1 MKVLLIPTAVLI
13 SNEMRQKFGNIP
25 TGLFPLQDRPM
36 LSHIYEKYKDVVDEV
51 YVITFEKSDQIKEY
65 IQVKKLPIKFIHLD
79 KLGDLGYTI
88 RYGIKAIV
96 DDSKIPI
103 ECVYINFADTL
114 LNDEL
119 CKVSNDFAFYS
130 VKRMDSKWTWFLD
143 DNGQLRD
150 ILEKDSANA
159 ENASTKKYRKL
170 FVGVFGISN
179 VNLLLEELAIVDEN
193 SNIDSFYIALQQYSY
208 KQQISFIP
216 AKQWL
221 DVGHNEMYNQA
232 KTNVAAREFNTIL
245 IDKERGILTKKSKNT
260 EKLINEISWY
270 LRMPKQ
276 LQYLLPRVYE
286 YSLDFTEPFVKMEY
300 YGYRTLHEMLLYG
313 DYSEAKWKSVFEK
326 IRFLLNDMGTFKIA
340 GRSENIKQSLWNV
353 YIVKTKQRLEKLKN
367 IEHFDMFFDNAIK
380 VNGKTYWSLNEV
392 LEMLP
397 KYVKKYLIND
407 GEKFF
412 SIIHGDLCFTNILV
426 EDSYDFLRLIDP
438 RGNFGLF
445 DIYGDSRYEIAKL
458 CHSLEGKY
466 DYIIE
471 DMFEINVN
479 GTDVY
484 YKILKDNK
492 KIWKIFREVFATQ
505 LENIQAVRLIEAILF
520 FSMISLHNDSLT
532 RQYAMLA
539 TAYQLLEKV
548 VKIDDCR

>member
-13 SNEMRQKFGNIP
+13 SNEMQQKFGKLP
-25 TGLFPLQDRPM
+25 TGLFPLHDRPM
-36 LSHIYEKYKDVVDEV
+36 LSHIYEKYKNVVDEV
-51 YVITFEKSDQIKEY
+51 YAITFEKSDKIKEY
-65 IQVKKLPIKFIHLD
+65 VQFKKLPIKVIHLD
-79 KLGDLGYTI
+79 KIGDLGYTI
-88 RYGIKAIV
+88 RYGIKSIV
-96 DDSKIPI
+96 DNSEIPI

-130 VKRMDSKWTWFLD
+130 VRGIDSKWTWFAD
-143 DNGQLRD
+143 ENGQLRD
-150 ILEKDSANA
+150 ILEKDSDNIDDIC
-159 ENASTKKYRKL
+159 TKKYRKL

-179 VNLLLEELAIVDEN
+179 VNLFLEELAIADEYTDT
-193 SNIDSFYIALQQYSY
+193 DSFYSALQKYSY
-208 KQQISFIP
+208 TQQISFIP

-232 KTNVAAREFNTIL
+232 KANVAAREFNTIL
-245 IDKERGILTKKSKNT
+245 IDKERGILMKKSKNT

-286 YSLDFTEPFVKMEY
+286 YSLDFKEPFVKMEY

-313 DYSEAKWKSVFEK
+313 DYSEAKWKSIFER
-326 IRFLLNDMGTFKIA
+326 ILFSLNDMGTFKIT
-340 GRSENIKQSLWNV
+340 GRSEDIKQSLWNV
-353 YIVKTKQRLEKLKN
+353 YIEKTKQRLEKLKG
-367 IEHFDMFFDNAIK
+367 IKYFDVFFDNAIK
-380 VNGKTYWSLNEV
+380 VNDKKYWSLNEV

-397 KYVKKYLIND
+397 SYVKKYLISD
-407 GEKFF
+407 GEQFF

-445 DIYGDSRYEIAKL
+445 DIYGDSRYELAKL

-471 DMFEINVN
+471 DMFDVYVN
-479 GTDVY
+479 GTEIHY
-484 YKILKDNK
+484 NILKDNQE
-492 KIWKIFREVFATQ
+492 IWKIFSEVFETQ
-505 LENIQAVRLIEAILF
+505 LKNIQAVRLIEAILF
-520 FSMISLHNDSLT
+520 FSMISLHSDSLR

-539 TAYQLLEKV
+539 TACQLLDKV
-548 VKIDDCR
+548 IDMDSVR